1 MNDPDSTRHSAAGS
15 ATADAAAKA
24 RPPSPWPL
32 PLRWALFRALERLS
46 DLRGNVAA
54 QGSQI
59 EAAAA
64 PQAALW
70 IYVST
75 IGELNAVEPLL
86 REVVRRLPQLRPV
99 LITEHAHYRA
109 AYAARYPQASIC
121 ITRGHSRDAALL
133 ARHFPPRLLLVAEI
147 PCLPSDAPCR
157 LSFAF
162 LRAARRAGAR
172 TVLANGWLYHY
183 TPASRMD
190 LFERRWFERDFVR
203 GFDLMC
209 MQTDAGRQ
217 RLLAAG
223 AEPGRVVVTG
233 NLKFDAVPAV
243 STSAASDAATAAI
256 TAITA
261 ISAVASA
268 PHARS
273 PALLASVQQSG
284 RPVVVAG
291 CLTRDDELLQVLD
304 AFVQLRASHPA
315 ALLVLAPRHPE
326 VARNLHVLR
335 QALAARGLAAEYRS
349 HLQGDPLPGQPEV
362 LVLDTMGDLRDFYA
376 AADVAHVGVDHNV
389 LEPLAFDKPVTV
401 VPGWNDTYPSFPVY
415 ALLSQAGALLQADGG
430 DALAAHWR
438 ACLAGDGARQ
448 RLAAH
453 TRQVLATAAG
463 ATARHLAAMQPALAA
478 LAAPAAPAAPVAP
491 AAA

>member
-1 MNDPDSTRHSAAGS
+1 MNAPDSAPDSAA
-15 ATADAAAKA
+15 AAVA
-24 RPPSPWPL
+24 PTPMGPSPWPL

-54 QGSQI
+54 EGSDI
-59 EAAAA
+59 EIPAT

-70 IYVST
+70 VYVST

-121 ITRGHSRDAALL
+121 ITRGHSRDAVLL
-133 ARHFPPRLLLVAEI
+133 AHHFPPRLMLVAEI

-157 LSFAF
+157 LSVAF
-162 LRAARRAGAR
+162 LRAARHAGAR
-172 TVLANGWLYHY
+172 TVLANGWLYGY

-190 LFERRWFERDFVR
+190 RLERRWFERDFVR
-203 GFDLMC
+203 GFDLLC
-209 MQTDAGRQ
+209 MQHDDGRQ

-223 AEPGRVVVTG
+223 ADPSRVVVTG
-233 NLKFDAVPAV
+233 NLKFDAVPAGP
-243 STSAASDAATAAI
+243 STAATAA
-256 TAITA
+256 TAVTA
-261 ISAVASA
+261 A
-268 PHARS
+268 PTPAPARS
-273 PALLASVQQSG
+273 PALLASVQQAG

-291 CLTRDDELLQVLD
+291 CLTRDDELLHVLD
-304 AFVQLRASHPA
+304 ALLQLRATHPA

-326 VARNLHVLR
+326 VPRNMQLLR
-335 QALAARGLAAEYRS
+335 QALAARGLGAEYRS
-349 HLQGDPLPGQPEV
+349 QLQANPLPGQPDV

-401 VPGWNDTYPSFPVY
+401 GPGWNDTYPSYPVY
-415 ALLSQAGALLQADGG
+415 ALLSQAGALLQADGAA
-430 DALAAHWR
+430 ALAAHWR
-438 ACLAGDGARQ
+438 ACLAHDGTRERQ
-448 RLAAH
+448 AAH
-453 TRQVLATAAG
+453 TRQALAAAAG
-463 ATARHLAAMQPALAA
+463 ATARHLAALQPHLAA
-478 LAAPAAPAAPVAP
+478 LQAG
-491 AAA
+491 